1 MLFRSFIYM
10 DHAAATPVD
19 RTVFAAMQP
28 YFADNF
34 YNPSAIYLAARAVK
48 QDVNAARAEVAKV
61 IGAKPS
67 EIIFTPGGTEAN
79 NLAIAGIMRKYP
91 NSNCVIASTEHE
103 SIQQVAARFAYKEA
117 MVDAQGVIDIASLTK
132 VIGPKTVLVSV
143 AYANSE
149 IGTIQPLTQ
158 ISKLVQSIR
167 QQRKQQ
173 GNSLPLYLHT
183 DASQA
188 ACYLDMHVHKLGV
201 DLLTLNGG
209 KMYGPKQSGALY
221 VKTGIDLSPFI
232 LGGGQEANVRSGT
245 ENVPAI
251 IGFARAL
258 HIAHQQAKNETTRML
273 KLQAYFIDALQK
285 TFPNSAING
294 SLKHRLPNNV
304 HVTLPGIDNE
314 RVVMELDERGIMC
327 ATGSAC
333 SASSEKPSKVL
344 EAIGLSHDESRAS
357 LRFTMG
363 RSTTTAQIDKTMAA
377 LSKILHQ

>member
-1 MLFRSFIYM
+1 MTKQFIYM

-19 RTVFAAMQP
+19 RTVLAAMQP
-28 YFADNF
+28 YFTDNF

-48 QDVNAARAEVAKV
+48 QDVSAARAEVAKV

-67 EIIFTPGGTEAN
+67 EIIFTAGGTEAN

-117 MVDAQGVIDIASLTK
+117 MVDAQGVVDIASLTK

-158 ISKLVQSIR
+158 ISKLVQAIR

-221 VKTGIDLSPFI
+221 VNTGIELSPLI

-258 HIAHQQAKNETTRML
+258 HIAHQQAKNETTHML
-273 KLQAYFIDALQK
+273 KLQTYFIDRLQK

-294 SLKHRLPNNV
+294 SLKHRLPNNI

>member
-1 MLFRSFIYM
+1 MTKQFIYM

-19 RTVFAAMQP
+19 RTVLAAMQP
-28 YFADNF
+28 YFTDNF

-48 QDVNAARAEVAKV
+48 QDVSAARAEVAKV

-117 MVDAQGVIDIASLTK
+117 MVDAQGVVDIASLTK

-158 ISKLVQSIR
+158 ISKLVQAIR

-221 VKTGIDLSPFI
+221 VKTGIDLSPLI

-258 HIAHQQAKNETTRML
+258 HIAHQQAKNETTHML
-273 KLQAYFIDALQK
+273 KLQTYFIDRLQK

-294 SLKHRLPNNV
+294 SLKHRLPNNI

>member
-1 MLFRSFIYM
+1 MTKQFIYM

-19 RTVFAAMQP
+19 RTVLAAMQP
-28 YFADNF
+28 YFTDNF

-48 QDVNAARAEVAKV
+48 QDVSAARAEVAKV

-67 EIIFTPGGTEAN
+67 EIIFTAGGTEAN

-103 SIQQVAARFAYKEA
+103 SIQQVAALFAYKEA

-149 IGTIQPLTQ
+149 IGTIQPLIE

-221 VKTGIDLSPFI
+221 VKTGIELSPLI

-258 HIAHQQAKNETTRML
+258 HIAHQQAKNETTRMF
-273 KLQAYFIDALQK
+273 KLQTYFIDALQK
-285 TFPNSAING
+285 TFPNNAING
-294 SLKHRLPNNV
+294 SLKHRLPNNI

>member
-1 MLFRSFIYM
+1 MTGVQTCALPIY
-10 DHAAATPVD
+10 
-19 RTVFAAMQP
+19 
-28 YFADNF
+28 
-34 YNPSAIYLAARAVK
+34 
-48 QDVNAARAEVAKV
+48 
-61 IGAKPS
+61 
-67 EIIFTPGGTEAN
+67 
-79 NLAIAGIMRKYP
+79 
-91 NSNCVIASTEHE
+91 
-103 SIQQVAARFAYKEA
+103 
-117 MVDAQGVIDIASLTK
+117 
-132 VIGPKTVLVSV
+132 
-143 AYANSE
+143 
-149 IGTIQPLTQ
+149 
-158 ISKLVQSIR
+158 
-167 QQRKQQ
+167 
-173 GNSLPLYLHT
+173 
-183 DASQA
+183 
-188 ACYLDMHVHKLGV
+188 
-201 DLLTLNGG
+201 
-209 KMYGPKQSGALY
+209 
-221 VKTGIDLSPFI
+221 
-232 LGGGQEANVRSGT
+232 VRSGT

-273 KLQAYFIDALQK
+273 KLQTYFIDRLQK

-294 SLKHRLPNNV
+294 SLKHRLPNNI

>member
-1 MLFRSFIYM
+1 MTKQFIYM

-19 RTVFAAMQP
+19 RTVLAAMQP
-28 YFADNF
+28 YFTDNF

-48 QDVNAARAEVAKV
+48 QDVSAARAEVAKV

-67 EIIFTPGGTEAN
+67 EIIFTAGGTEAN

-117 MVDAQGVIDIASLTK
+117 MVDAQGVVDIASLTK

-158 ISKLVQSIR
+158 ISKLVQAIR

-221 VKTGIDLSPFI
+221 VKTGIELSPLI

-258 HIAHQQAKNETTRML
+258 HIAHQQAKNETTHML
-273 KLQAYFIDALQK
+273 KLQTYFIDRLQK

-294 SLKHRLPNNV
+294 SLKHRLPNNI

>member
-1 MLFRSFIYM
+1 MTEQFIYM

-19 RTVFAAMQP
+19 RTVLAAMRP

-48 QDVNAARAEVAKV
+48 KDVSAARAEVAKV

-67 EIIFTPGGTEAN
+67 EIIFTAGGTEAN

-103 SIQQVAARFAYKEA
+103 SIQQVAALFAYKEA

-149 IGTIQPLTQ
+149 IGTIQPLTE

-221 VKTGIDLSPFI
+221 VKTGIDLSPLI

-273 KLQAYFIDALQK
+273 KLQTYFIDRLQK

-363 RSTTTAQIDKTMAA
+363 RSTTTAQINKTIAA

>member
-1 MLFRSFIYM
+1 MTKQFIYM

-19 RTVFAAMQP
+19 RTVLAAMQP
-28 YFADNF
+28 YFTDNF

-48 QDVNAARAEVAKV
+48 QDVSAARAEVAKV

-67 EIIFTPGGTEAN
+67 EIIFTAGGTEAN

-103 SIQQVAARFAYKEA
+103 SIQQVAALFAYKEA

-149 IGTIQPLTQ
+149 IGTIQPLIE

-188 ACYLDMHVHKLGV
+188 ACYLDMHVHNLGV

-221 VKTGIDLSPFI
+221 VKTGIELSPLI

-258 HIAHQQAKNETTRML
+258 HIAHQQAKNETTRMF
-273 KLQAYFIDALQK
+273 KLQTYFIDRLQK
-285 TFPNSAING
+285 TFPNNAING
-294 SLKHRLPNNV
+294 SLKHRLPNNI